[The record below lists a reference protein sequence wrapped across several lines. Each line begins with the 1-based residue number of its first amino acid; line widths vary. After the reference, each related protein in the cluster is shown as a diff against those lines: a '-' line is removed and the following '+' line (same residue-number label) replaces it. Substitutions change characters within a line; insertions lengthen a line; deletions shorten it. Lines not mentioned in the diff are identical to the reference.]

1 MTAPA
6 AHTVKAFDD
15 DLERL
20 RALVAEM
27 GGLAEAAID
36 HATQALMRRDSALA
50 ARVIAE
56 DGRIDALAAVIEREG
71 VCIIAL
77 RAPMA
82 DDLREIVS
90 ALKIAV
96 LIERLGDF
104 AKHIATRVAIMQD
117 HRWIEPIS
125 VLPAMLATVKGVV
138 TAALDAF
145 AARDP
150 LPALA
155 MTQQRRVVNDFY
167 DSLFRALLTHMME
180 DAQTITPCA
189 HLLFIAQSLERIGDH
204 AAIVAEVVHFSV
216 TGERLRAASQDP
228 DLAPRRTE
236 R

>member
-1 MTAPA
+1 MTIPA

-27 GGLAEAAID
+27 GGLAEAALD
-36 HATQALMRRDSALA
+36 NATHALMRRDPGLA
-50 ARVIAE
+50 ARVIA
-56 DGRIDALAAVIEREG
+56 DDRRIDAMAAEIEKEG

-77 RAPMA
+77 RAPLA
-82 DDLREIVS
+82 DDLREVVS

-96 LIERLGDF
+96 LIERLADF
-104 AKHIATRVAIMQD
+104 AKHIATRVAVMQD

-125 VLPAMLATVKGVV
+125 VLPAMFATVKDVV
-138 TAALDAF
+138 KTALDAF

-150 LPALA
+150 APALGMA
-155 MTQQRRVVNDFY
+155 KQRRVVNDFY

-180 DAQTITPCA
+180 DPQRITPCA

-204 AAIVAEVVHFSV
+204 AAIIAEVVHFAA
-216 TGERLRAASQDP
+216 TGERLRSASEDP
-228 DLAPRRTE
+228 DLITGRTE
-236 R
+236 